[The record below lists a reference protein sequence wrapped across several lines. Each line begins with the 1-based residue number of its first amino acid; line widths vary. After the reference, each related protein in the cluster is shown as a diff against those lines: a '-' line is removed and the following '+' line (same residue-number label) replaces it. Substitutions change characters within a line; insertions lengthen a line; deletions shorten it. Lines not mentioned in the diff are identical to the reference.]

1 MNQKYSVL
9 MSVYFREKAQFLIDS
24 IESMLTQTVVPN
36 EIVIVKDGKLTREL
50 DEVIDQYKSKYD
62 KLFNIVELEKNIG
75 LGLALAEG
83 VKHCKNELIARMD
96 SDDISYN
103 FRCEKQLE
111 EFEKNSRLDVCGG
124 HIMEFSDTPD
134 NITSKR
140 KVPLSDSER
149 KEYQKRRDAINHV
162 TVMFKKS
169 KVLEAGNY
177 QHALLMEDSLLW
189 TNMIMN
195 GAYFKNIDEYLVL
208 VRTGEDMFQRRGGY
222 SYYKKYKEGRRLI
235 YNTGYISRWDYL
247 YTLGVQLVFSLLP
260 NKLRKFVY
268 EKLLRE

>member
-124 HIMEFSDTPD
+124 HIMEFSDTPV

-140 KVPLSDSER
+140 KVPLSDSEI

>member
-96 SDDISYN
+96 SDDISVKD
-103 FRCEKQLE
+103 RCEKQLIKYQE
-111 EFEKNSRLDVCGG
+111 EPELDIVGSS
-124 HIMEFSDTPD
+124 IAEFID
-134 NITSKR
+134 NINNVQAYR
-140 KVPLSDSER
+140 ILPESDEEI
-149 KEYQKRRDAINHV
+149 KKFARRRNPFGHPS
-162 TVMFKKS
+162 VMLRKS

-177 QHALLMEDSLLW
+177 RS
-189 TNMIMN
+189 
-195 GAYFKNIDEYLVL
+195 YYLVEDYDMWIRMIEHEARCYNFQEIL
-208 VRTGEDMFQRRGGY
+208 VFMRVSTNFYKRRAGAVKDFV
-222 SYYKKYKEGRRLI
+222 YKK
-235 YNTGYISRWDYL
+235 SRYR
-247 YTLGVQLVFSLLP
+247 G
-260 NKLRKFVY
+260 
-268 EKLLRE
+268 